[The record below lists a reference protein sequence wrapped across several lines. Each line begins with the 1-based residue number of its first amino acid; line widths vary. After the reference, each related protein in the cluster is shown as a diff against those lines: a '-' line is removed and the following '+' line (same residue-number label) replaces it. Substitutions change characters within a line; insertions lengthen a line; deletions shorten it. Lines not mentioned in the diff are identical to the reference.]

1 LNSLLEK
8 LKSPMPAAF
17 QRRLLFDEEGE
28 PVVYDV
34 SLVDLVHLLVGLAK
48 AGESMSP
55 WLERFS
61 RRRPQLRAA
70 LRFLRDERPDW
81 VEIIDRILPI
91 IEGTPLLQATE
102 KN

>member
-1 LNSLLEK
+1 
-8 LKSPMPAAF
+8 MPAAF